1 MEYFQLEKDY
11 QKLRKEMA
19 QRMHED
25 KMREWDKRHE
35 QLNEMIKKLRG
46 ITEVRKENNPKIL

>member
-1 MEYFQLEKDY
+1 
-11 QKLRKEMA
+11 MA

-35 QLNEMIKKLRG
+35 QLNEMIRKISKTMEIG
-46 ITEVRKENNPKIL
+46 KENNPKIL